1 MCVISSII
9 FHKMFVTKHNE
20 QNEKLE
26 RSETIAKMVTER
38 LEDYREI
45 YRGCLMKTSLRGDRS
60 WEVIITSKSLQVD
73 F

>member
-38 LEDYREI
+38 LEVLVRY
-45 YRGCLMKTSLRGDRS
+45 KTRRLHRY
-60 WEVIITSKSLQVD
+60 LQRLLNED
-73 F
+73 

>member
-38 LEDYREI
+38 LGVLVRYKTRGLHRYLQRLLNED
-45 YRGCLMKTSLRGDRS
+45 
-60 WEVIITSKSLQVD
+60 
-73 F
+73 